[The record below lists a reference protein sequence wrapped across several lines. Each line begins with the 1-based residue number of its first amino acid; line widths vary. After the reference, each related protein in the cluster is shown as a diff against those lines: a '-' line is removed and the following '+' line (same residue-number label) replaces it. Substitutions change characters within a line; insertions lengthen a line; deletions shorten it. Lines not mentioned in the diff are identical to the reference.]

1 MKNFKLTS
9 ALILSVF
16 AIACTIPSA
25 ENSNAASVS
34 NENTAPSNIE
44 VSAPDSAGGQIAQ
57 NPPETIVAE
66 LYKLHDAQKGP
77 FFQTK
82 DRKLVDKF
90 FTKPFADLIWKA
102 NHGPEG
108 EVGAIDFDPL
118 YDGQDFE
125 IKDLKFTAADIKET
139 TATVTANFLN
149 FGEKRSVIFL
159 MRSADGN
166 WKIDDIKY
174 SEYTLMET
182 LKEYF
187 ANEPAKT
194 SNESKGSGEF
204 EGRYIVGS
212 TSCTVKPV
220 KMAFEV
226 RWAKGSGVE
235 MFFSTGDNSFE
246 SKEVNNRVNRFE
258 FTDEHYNS
266 GLFIRG
272 DGKTFPLERAK

>member
-1 MKNFKLTS
+1 MKNFKLT
-9 ALILSVF
+9 AAFILSIF
-16 AIACTIPSA
+16 AIACSLPSA
-25 ENSNAASVS
+25 GNSNTATVT
-34 NENTAPSNIE
+34 NENTVPSNIE
-44 VSAPDSAGGQIAQ
+44 VPAPDSAGGQIAQ

-82 DRKLVDKF
+82 SRSLVDKF

-125 IKDLKFTAADIKET
+125 IKDLKFAASDIKET

-149 FGEKRSVIFL
+149 FGEKRSVRFL

-174 SEYTLMET
+174 QEQGTLMDA
-182 LKEYF
+182 LKDYF
-187 ANEPAKT
+187 AQKT
-194 SNESKGSGEF
+194 SEQTTASGEF
-204 EGRYIVGS
+204 EGKYIVGK

-226 RWAKGSGVE
+226 KWAKGSGVE
-235 MFFSTGDNSFE
+235 MFYSKGENSFE
-246 SKEVNNRVNRFE
+246 SEDGSKGINRFE
-258 FTDEHYNS
+258 FTDEHYNT
-266 GLFIRG
+266 GLFIRA